1 MRAFLYVLA
10 AITGYLVSGW
20 NPAITF
26 SKAIYKKDIREC
38 GSGNPGFTNFRR
50 NLGNRYAWHVLVLD
64 LSKAALVIALFAGLL
79 SKQGAGY
86 SFAAAYTGLFCM
98 LGHAFPVWYKF
109 KGGKG
114 FLVSM
119 SIIWFIDWRA
129 GLIALVLM
137 LILLFTTKY
146 MSLATVVAMLTCPII
161 LLVFNAPISV
171 VLIYGACV
179 LFMAIRHKENFKR
192 LKNGTESKF
201 KVKTKA

>member
-1 MRAFLYVLA
+1 MRAFLYILA

-26 SKAIYKKDIREC
+26 SKAVYKKDIREC

-50 NLGNRYAWHVLVLD
+50 SFGNRYAWHVLVLD

-79 SKQGAGY
+79 SKEGVAY

-98 LGHAFPVWYKF
+98 LGHAFPVWYRF

-119 SIIWFIDWRA
+119 SIIWFIDWRV
-129 GLIALVLM
+129 GLIALALM

-146 MSLATVVAMLTCPII
+146 MSLATVVAMLTCPVV
-161 LLVFNAPISV
+161 LLVLDAPISV
-171 VLIYGACV
+171 VCIYGACV

-201 KVKTKA
+201 KVKTKV